1 MRRCEKG
8 PTAFEVSGERRR
20 QSCRR
25 ISAQVESGSGDPN
38 AGEHRAWNTEFHPQG
53 PETAIERYA
62 NHAESQVA
70 PTSKGIRTLKIPHT
84 SENWFPII
92 YLFFFFPPRF
102 LAGRTKK
109 RSLAANAVA
118 TEQKASKVLGLVF
131 FTFVLC
137 WAPFFLLNIFFAA
150 CPKCPVPR
158 HVVDTFLWLG
168 YVSSTINPIIYTIFN
183 RTFRAAFIRLLKCK
197 CSR

>member
-1 MRRCEKG
+1 MAAHSNELRVIHENRR
-8 PTAFEVSGERRR
+8 
-20 QSCRR
+20 
-25 ISAQVESGSGDPN
+25 
-38 AGEHRAWNTEFHPQG
+38 
-53 PETAIERYA
+53 
-62 NHAESQVA
+62 
-70 PTSKGIRTLKIPHT
+70 
-84 SENWFPII
+84 
-92 YLFFFFPPRF
+92 RF

-109 RSLAANAVA
+109 STLAANVVA

-150 CPKCPVPR
+150 CPACSVPG

-168 YVSSTINPIIYTIFN
+168 YVSSTINPIIYTVFN
-183 RTFRAAFIRLLKCK
+183 RTFRGAFIRLLKCN